1 MLLGAL
7 VAIAPLALAAKLRPD
22 PTGLGTHQQLGL
34 PPCSSRLLW
43 NIRCPACGMTT
54 SWAHL
59 VRGEVLESV
68 YANPGGMLLGVVA
81 AGLSLV
87 LGFSSVR
94 GEVPQRRWAVAL
106 AWSLGTA
113 MLLAVTDW
121 GLRLA
126 LVS

>member
-7 VAIAPLALAAKLRPD
+7 VALAPLALAARLSPD

-43 NIRCPACGMTT
+43 DMRCPACGMTT

-68 YANPGGMLLGVVA
+68 RANPGGMLLGLVA

-87 LGFSSVR
+87 LSYSSVR
-94 GEVPQRRWAVAL
+94 GQVPRRRGAVVL
-106 AWSLGTA
+106 AWSIGAA
-113 MLLAVTDW
+113 MFLAVADW
-121 GLRLA
+121 GLRLS
-126 LVS
+126 LGM

>member
-7 VAIAPLALAAKLRPD
+7 VAMTPLALAARLSPD

-43 NIRCPACGMTT
+43 DMRCPACGMTT

-68 YANPGGMLLGVVA
+68 RANPGGMLLGLVA

-87 LGFSSVR
+87 LSFSSVR
-94 GEVPQRRWAVAL
+94 GEVPRRRWAVAL
-106 AWSLGTA
+106 AWSLGAA
-113 MLLAVTDW
+113 MFLAVTDW

-126 LVS
+126 LGT